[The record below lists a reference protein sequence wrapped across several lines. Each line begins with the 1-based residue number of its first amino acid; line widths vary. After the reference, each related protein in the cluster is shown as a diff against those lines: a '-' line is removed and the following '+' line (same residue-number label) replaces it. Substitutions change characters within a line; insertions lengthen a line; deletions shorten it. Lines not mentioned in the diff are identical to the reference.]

1 MSTSERLEMAR
12 FERLLEIHGSRVER
26 WPEASR
32 EPLRRLLESS
42 DVARARWSE
51 AAHLDALLDAVPE
64 VEPTP
69 ELMARITSLPARH
82 PRAQRAGWWPFQNP
96 LTPLFAW
103 GAAAALGLLMGVIAP
118 DFTGT
123 GFLAMDDPDAP
134 ADVAALDAP
143 ASDDDSADDW
153 ADMSGLA
160 MGAEW
165 ASEDD

>member
-1 MSTSERLEMAR
+1 MSTFERLEMAM
-12 FERLLEIHGSRVER
+12 FERLLEIHGSRIGR

-51 AAHLDALLDAVPE
+51 AEHLDALLDAVPE

-82 PRAQRAGWWPFQNP
+82 PRTQRVGWWPFQNP
-96 LTPLFAW
+96 LTPLFTW

-123 GFLAMDDPDAP
+123 VLVAMDPDAP

-143 ASDDDSADDW
+143 APDDDSADDW
-153 ADMSGLA
+153 SEMSGLA